1 MKKKYTKKQITEA
14 IAYWKK
20 QLKMM
25 NEDANGYMFKLKT
38 PYYNFW
44 KLMRGTVGKLRSV
57 AKRANGHPIR
67 LGRMPQVLNDG
78 TGYMF
83 TNSVKKEY
91 RWVFKKFAEF
101 IDEHQEVITDKEKY
115 PDIIKIRDEFYKW
128 ESEKEEQP
136 VD

>member
-1 MKKKYTKKQITEA
+1 
-14 IAYWKK
+14 
-20 QLKMM
+20 
-25 NEDANGYMFKLKT
+25 MFKVKT

-78 TGYMF
+78 TGYMIA
-83 TNSVKKEY
+83 NSVKKEY

-115 PDIIKIRDEFYKW
+115 PDIIKIRNEFYKW
-128 ESEKEEQP
+128 AGMEI
-136 VD
+136 